1 MPRPKSRDPESDP
14 IAALGE
20 ELERLRVAGG
30 FSTQDALAR
39 KAGFGREAITK
50 VESGAEVPSENLYQK
65 WLEVCEASEETRHF
79 LDRMLADAR
88 RSRSATPEFA
98 KPWLKA
104 ERLAEFLLLWSL
116 DLVPGPLQVREYTY
130 DMFARNGYSE
140 AEATAKT
147 EERLKRQSILEGS
160 DPVHVTVVMHES
172 ALDRRVGSPA
182 TMARQ
187 LEHLLKVSEFPNV
200 IIQVVRGDD
209 YFLGREGAFYIAS
222 GDSILDTL
230 VMVVAI
236 EDQTTQDKA
245 LVRKATKLFREIQS
259 RALNVEETRTF
270 IRERLERWRSQQ

>member
-20 ELERLRVAGG
+20 ELERLRLAAG

-39 KAGFGREAITK
+39 KAGFGREAVTK

-88 RSRSATPEFA
+88 RSKSTTPEFA
-98 KPWLKA
+98 KPWLRA
-104 ERLAEFLLLWSL
+104 ERAAEFLLLWSPR
-116 DLVPGPLQVREYTY
+116 LVPGLLQAREYTY

-147 EERLKRQSILEGS
+147 EERLKRQSILEGQDS
-160 DPVHVTVVMHES
+160 VHVTVIMHES
-172 ALDRRVGSPA
+172 VLELRVGSPA
-182 TMARQ
+182 TMVRQ
-187 LEHLLKVSEFPNV
+187 LEHLLEVSEFPNV
-200 IIQVVRGDD
+200 IIQVVRGDE
-209 YFLGREGAFYIAS
+209 YFLGMEGQFEIAS
-222 GDSILDTL
+222 GDSIPDTL

-236 EDQTTQDKA
+236 EDQNSQDKA
-245 LVRKATKLFREIQS
+245 EVRRATKLFRDIQS
-259 RALNVEETRTF
+259 RALNTEETRTF
-270 IRERLERWRSQQ
+270 IRERQERWRSQQ